1 MTRQPE
7 VTASKPKLSVRL
19 LLAGLLINLML
30 SPVSTATDRTDTPLA
45 KQQFADIVI
54 FGSNIVTVDPEFP
67 DAQGVAVIGE
77 QISTV
82 GTREKVSSLVGE
94 NTRVIELDKRSLVP
108 GFIDAHGHLSFASKL
123 IDMVNLSSPP
133 VGLVN
138 TIDDMVMLLQR
149 HIAKKKPLE
158 KQWVIGYGYDD
169 SLIKEG
175 RHPTR
180 DDLDRA
186 SDQIPIMLMHVS
198 GHLAAVN
205 SAALTARNVTSETP
219 DPPGGVIR
227 RKAGSQEPNGV
238 MEETAAFIFNGAQL
252 SASDSEETADA
263 IRRAA
268 QHQASFGITT
278 LQDGGSSSANI
289 AMFRA
294 AAENQPFLQ
303 DIVAFPVGNHLEEAV
318 LDEIDFDKHYR
329 GGFRIGGVKFILD
342 GSPQGRTAYLSE
354 PYTAGPPGA
363 DKNYRAYPS
372 YPAADYDVRIARL
385 LQRGVPVLA
394 HANGDAAI
402 DVMIDG
408 VAKALQG
415 KPLPDHR
422 TVIIHAQLTRE
433 DQLHQIKAL
442 GLVPSYFSAHTFF
455 WGDWHRQSFGDDRA
469 GFISPVGRTA
479 ELGIPFTVHN
489 DAPVVPPNV
498 MRLLWATVNRETR
511 SGFILG
517 PDQRATPMQALHAV
531 TLGAAYQY
539 FEEDRKGSITPGKQ
553 ADLVILGTNPITSDP
568 NTIKDI
574 PVLETFSRGRSIYRA
589 DGPYLIN

>member
-1 MTRQPE
+1 MTRALK
-7 VTASKPKLSVRL
+7 VATSKPLLSVRL
-19 LLAGLLINLML
+19 LLAGVVLNLML
-30 SPVSTATDRTDTPLA
+30 GPASASTDRTHMSPA

-82 GTREKVSSLVGE
+82 GTREQVSGLVGE
-94 NTRVIELDKRSLVP
+94 NTRVIELGQRSLVP

-138 TIDDMVMLLQR
+138 TIDDMVMFLR
-149 HIAKKKPLE
+149 SHIAKKNPSE

-238 MEETAAFIFNGAQL
+238 MEETAASIFNGAQL
-252 SASDSEETADA
+252 SASDPEKQADG

-268 QHQASFGITT
+268 HHQASYGLTT

-303 DIVAFPVGNHLEEAV
+303 DIVAFPVGNHLEQAV

-329 GGFRIGGVKFILD
+329 GGFRVGGVKFVLD

-372 YPAADYDVRIARL
+372 YPAAEYDVRIAQL
-385 LQRGVPVLA
+385 LQKGVPVLA

-408 VAKALQG
+408 VAKALEG

-433 DQLHQIKAL
+433 DQLHRIKTL
-442 GLVPSYFSAHTFF
+442 GLIPSYFSAHTFF
-455 WGDWHRQSFGDDRA
+455 WGDWHRQSFGEDRA
-469 GFISPVGRTA
+469 GFISPVGRSA

-489 DAPVVPPNV
+489 DAPVVPPDV

-553 ADLVILGTNPITSDP
+553 ADLVILGANPITSDP
-568 NTIKDI
+568 NSIKDI

-589 DGPYLIN
+589 DGP

>member
-1 MTRQPE
+1 MTRALK
-7 VTASKPKLSVRL
+7 VATSKPLLSVRL
-19 LLAGLLINLML
+19 LLAGVVLNLML
-30 SPVSTATDRTDTPLA
+30 GPASASTDRTDTSPA
-45 KQQFADIVI
+45 GQQFADIVI

-82 GTREKVSSLVGE
+82 GTREQVSGLVGE
-94 NTRVIELDKRSLVP
+94 NTRVIELGQRSLVP

-138 TIDDMVMLLQR
+138 TIDDMVMFLR
-149 HIAKKKPLE
+149 SHIAKKNPSE

-205 SAALTARNVTSETP
+205 SVALAARNVTSETP

-227 RKAGSQEPNGV
+227 RKAGSREPNGI
-238 MEETAAFIFNGAQL
+238 MEETAASIFNRAQL
-252 SASDSEETADA
+252 SGSDPEKLADG

-268 QHQASFGITT
+268 QHQASYGLTT
-278 LQDGGSSSANI
+278 LQDGGSSPANI

-303 DIVAFPVGNHLEEAV
+303 DIVAFPVGNRLQEAA
-318 LDEIDFDKHYR
+318 LDEITVDKHYR

-372 YPAADYDVRIARL
+372 YPAADYDVRIAQL
-385 LQRGVPVLA
+385 LQKGVPVLA

-408 VAKALQG
+408 VAKALEG
-415 KPLPDHR
+415 KPVPDHR

-433 DQLHQIKAL
+433 DQLHRIKAL
-442 GLVPSYFSAHTFF
+442 GLIPSYFSAHTFF
-455 WGDWHRQSFGDDRA
+455 WGDWHRQSFGEDRA
-469 GFISPVGRTA
+469 GFISPVGRSA

-489 DAPVVPPNV
+489 DAPVVPPDV
-498 MRLLWATVNRETR
+498 LRLLWATVNRETR

-517 PDQRATPMQALHAV
+517 PNQRATPMQALHAV

-553 ADLVILGTNPITSDP
+553 ADLVILGANPITSDP
-568 NTIKDI
+568 NSIKDI

-589 DGPYLIN
+589 EDR

>member
-1 MTRQPE
+1 
-7 VTASKPKLSVRL
+7 
-19 LLAGLLINLML
+19 
-30 SPVSTATDRTDTPLA
+30 
-45 KQQFADIVI
+45 
-54 FGSNIVTVDPEFP
+54 
-67 DAQGVAVIGE
+67 
-77 QISTV
+77 
-82 GTREKVSSLVGE
+82 
-94 NTRVIELDKRSLVP
+94 
-108 GFIDAHGHLSFASKL
+108 
-123 IDMVNLSSPP
+123 
-133 VGLVN
+133 
-138 TIDDMVMLLQR
+138 
-149 HIAKKKPLE
+149 
-158 KQWVIGYGYDD
+158 
-169 SLIKEG
+169 
-175 RHPTR
+175 
-180 DDLDRA
+180 
-186 SDQIPIMLMHVS
+186 
-198 GHLAAVN
+198 
-205 SAALTARNVTSETP
+205 
-219 DPPGGVIR
+219 
-227 RKAGSQEPNGV
+227 

-589 DGPYLIN
+589 EGPYLIN

>member
-7 VTASKPKLSVRL
+7 VTASKPKLSVQL